1 MISKTKPPH
10 VCAAVLFY
18 DRSVFLVLSVR
29 IILLILSVLVV
40 LFILTVL
47 LILIVL
53 LILFVVH
60 IDMLLFLSERI
71 FSYSPPTAMNM
82 RYQKLILSNFL
93 YQSTIFFAE
102 KGRFIQI

>member
-1 MISKTKPPH
+1 MPPP
-10 VCAAVLFY
+10 FRY
-18 DRSVFLVLSVR
+18 KRSVLLV
-29 IILLILSVLVV
+29 LSVLVV
-40 LFILTVL
+40 LLVLTILVVLFILSV
-47 LILIVL
+47 LIVLIIL

-93 YQSTIFFAE
+93 YQSTIFFTE